1 MHCANRLLELK
12 NYLFLFL
19 FERDSFGA
27 GFLLPGAAFAV
38 LYLLG
43 CNSVLVVV
51 LLVLAVA
58 AQAFGPPGF
67 YVNHLDLAPSFAG
80 SLPLRSYFLQYTI
93 ST

>member
-1 MHCANRLLELK
+1 MNAQSIRAP
-12 NYLFLFL
+12 
-19 FERDSFGA
+19 GA

-43 CNSVLVVV
+43 CDSVLVVM
-51 LLVLAVA
+51 LLVFAVA

-80 SLPLRSYFLQYTI
+80 SLALAAVSYFTCLI
-93 ST
+93 S